1 MAYNGQVI
9 HKEIIDI
16 NGDFTNSLGGICV
29 EKNAAQTL
37 PLSIKINLLLSNK
50 FKFNFVFRHFFWKK
64 QNNTISLFFFSREH
78 FLMQPQ
84 ESILRK

>member
-37 PLSIKINLLLSNK
+37 PLSIKIN
-50 FKFNFVFRHFFWKK
+50 FF
-64 QNNTISLFFFSREH
+64 QLPFFAQRYYC
-78 FLMQPQ
+78 
-84 ESILRK
+84 